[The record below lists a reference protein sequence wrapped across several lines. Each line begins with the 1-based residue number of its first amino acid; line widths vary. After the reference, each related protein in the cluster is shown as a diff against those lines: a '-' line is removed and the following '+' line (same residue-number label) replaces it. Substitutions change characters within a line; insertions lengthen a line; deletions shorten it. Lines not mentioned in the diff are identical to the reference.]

1 MPRSCPHIKTLPPP
15 SITASLIAYLL
26 VLAFLSLFVA
36 RGLFAS
42 SFSLLPHR
50 SLTWWNECRR
60 RCWDEACG
68 GSATRGM
75 VVGPLVDGRH
85 CLGGSTGL
93 AVLCPV
99 LSSDES
105 KGWESCE
112 MRNARENGCRWDGGP
127 RCSSSARRRC
137 GEGRRGRAHRHK
149 HPRHTAAVYVLLTQ
163 AVVLR
168 IVAHVAVERT
178 GVHSSRQKPCP
189 GPSRAHGAAS
199 YKATPPQPSFG
210 KRVEANKWQ
219 HRRLPLYADDKWEG
233 MEVV

>member
-1 MPRSCPHIKTLPPP
+1 MAARKCLDRAHNKILPPP
-15 SITASLIAYLL
+15 SITASLSAYLL

-36 RGLFAS
+36 RGLFAP
-42 SFSLLPHR
+42 SFFLLPHW

-75 VVGPLVDGRH
+75 VVGPLVDGRY

-93 AVLCPV
+93 ACCALSCPV
-99 LSSDES
+99 I
-105 KGWESCE
+105 K
-112 MRNARENGCRWDGGP
+112 ARDGRAVRRGMHARMGAGGMAMADRAAPP
-127 RCSSSARRRC
+127 RCRC

-178 GVHSSRQKPCP
+178 GVHTAAGKGRVLNTDDCLCMQMINGRDGSRVRC
-189 GPSRAHGAAS
+189 
-199 YKATPPQPSFG
+199 F
-210 KRVEANKWQ
+210 
-219 HRRLPLYADDKWEG
+219 
-233 MEVV
+233 